1 MKKSKFTE
9 EQIDFA
15 LRQAEAGKLK
25 RCLFSIIALFFFI
38 LPHLEGARAEMVLNP
53 KGWNLP
59 DTKRMIPARVEKLT
73 LADIPFEIRVEVWTG
88 NTETTYQIRNLL
100 YGSLPALTANRP
112 VLENPLDLFIF
123 KTPEGK
129 TLCYR
134 YCRQI
139 TDKSGFAYGAV
150 ITYICDLDD
159 DGLNE
164 FQMEAGIEPAKL
176 LTAIIKIK
184 LGLSEQTDLIRRT
197 ISSALRAMKR

>member
-1 MKKSKFTE
+1 MLDNKM
-9 EQIDFA
+9 
-15 LRQAEAGKLK
+15 KLK
-25 RCLFSIIALFFFI
+25 CCLFSILALFFFI
-38 LPHLEGARAEMVLNP
+38 LLHLEGAWTEYVLNP

-59 DTKRMIPARVEKLT
+59 DTRRMILAKVERLT
-73 LADIPFEIRVEVWTG
+73 IADIPFEIRVEVWTE
-88 NTETTYQIRNLL
+88 NTETIYQIKNLL

-112 VLENPLDLFIF
+112 VLENPLGLSIF

-129 TLCYR
+129 TLCYE
-134 YCRQI
+134 YCREI
-139 TDKSGFAYGAV
+139 TDKSGFTYGAV

-164 FQMEAGIEPAKL
+164 FQMESGVEPTKL

-197 ISSALRAMKR
+197 ISSALRAMKK